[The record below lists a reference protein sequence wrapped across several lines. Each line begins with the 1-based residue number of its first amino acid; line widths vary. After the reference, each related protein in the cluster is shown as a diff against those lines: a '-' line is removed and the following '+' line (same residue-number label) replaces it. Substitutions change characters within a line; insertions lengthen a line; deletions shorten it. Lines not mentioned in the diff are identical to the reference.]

1 MRFLISSQSGTGFT
15 EVTTDHKGKTLHWLV
30 KFYTKVQLPDP
41 SEVFGGLNLYIASL
55 PEETQDA
62 IFAIYVEMK
71 EIIDE
76 TFEGSAMIEPLRKC
90 IKDLY
95 TMIPMDHLQQ
105 WIMLNYPVYM
115 PELLDSV
122 NETDRYNNRDE
133 TYIKADYYDLVVFS
147 MATRFMIP
155 VWGEYIT
162 QGGSGNSGENYKEL
176 DAISLVKGTEMMGWP
191 LSNGTPGSLP
201 VRDKLIRYIQI
212 KAERNSMSL
221 ADLWGGLSAVEIPMR
236 LLATVVLRRL
246 TIVPLTITPRIT
258 DGKNIVANL
267 HHYVDQRLRPN
278 DKRAGSVNPKM
289 KEGEGRDEDDK
300 TSVAEQYKIRQKVS
314 DGDIEAYKVE
324 AERTLLLAT
333 KVDPSFDPEILKKT
347 MASLPDLENVLAS
360 KHQFTLAQWALSKA
374 FPPRAFDDINLKSVN
389 HLLLTAQALYWHW
402 GLYDI
407 AILLTVSRVSLSD
420 SNSPALSPLPKP
432 TSRFKPEVL
441 EDFMSFYPHFF
452 PQSGKD
458 AKDVKGNVAFIGVS
472 IVLQEMFEASW
483 YYLGNPELFAL
494 SNQDANQRT
503 IIVQTSIRRTLHEAV
518 KKIVSLNQFPT
529 HP

>member
-1 MRFLISSQSGTGFT
+1 MRFMISSQSGTGFT

-41 SEVFGGLNLYIASL
+41 DEVFRGINLYLESL

-62 IFAIYVEMK
+62 IFDIYVEMK
-71 EIIDE
+71 KILDE
-76 TFEGSAMIEPLRKC
+76 TYEGSQMVMPLRSC

-95 TMIPMDHLQQ
+95 QTIPMDHLQR
-105 WIMLNYPVYM
+105 WIMLNYPVFV
-115 PELLDSV
+115 PELLDAV

-133 TYIKADYYDLVVFS
+133 TYIKADYYDLIVFS

-162 QGGSGNSGENYKEL
+162 QGGSGNGGENYKET
-176 DAISLVKGTEMMGWP
+176 DAMFLVAGTEMMNWP
-191 LSNGTPGSLP
+191 QSNGTPGSMP
-201 VRDKLIRYIQI
+201 VRDKLLRYIQI
-212 KAERNSMSL
+212 KAERNTVSL
-221 ADLWGGLSAVEIPMR
+221 ADLWGGLSAVEIPRR

-246 TIVPLTITPRIT
+246 TIVPLTLTSRIT
-258 DGKNIVANL
+258 EGKNIVANL

-278 DKRAGSVNPKM
+278 DKRAGSVNAKM
-289 KEGEGRDEDDK
+289 KDGEGRDEDDK

-324 AERTLLLAT
+324 AQRVHLLAK
-333 KVDPSFDPEILKKT
+333 KVDPTFDPAILEKT
-347 MASLPDLENVLAS
+347 MSTMPDLENVLAS

-402 GLYDI
+402 GLYDV
-407 AILLTVSRVSLSD
+407 AILLTVSRVNLSD
-420 SNSPALSPLPKP
+420 SDSPALSPLPKP
-432 TSRFKPEVL
+432 TSRFKPEIL
-441 EDFMSFYPHFF
+441 EDFQTFYPHFF

-458 AKDVKGNVAFIGVS
+458 AKDVKGNVAFIGLTT
-472 IVLQEMFEASW
+472 VLREMFEASW
-483 YYLGNPELFAL
+483 YYLGHPELFDL

-503 IIVQTSIRRTLHEAV
+503 IIVQTSIRQSLYEAV
-518 KKIVSLNQFPT
+518 KKIVSLNQ
-529 HP
+529 